1 MTKYLEIIDIE
12 IPVVDMYAAS
22 KYPSPGLYLNKVNN
36 QLICT
41 DGTLTYIVGMPGIII
56 NLPTT
61 GELPIQSTVHPTN
74 ERLLANSMLKLAA
87 IMKNPELAMG
97 LIND

>member
-1 MTKYLEIIDIE
+1 
-12 IPVVDMYAAS
+12 
-22 KYPSPGLYLNKVNN
+22 
-36 QLICT
+36 
-41 DGTLTYIVGMPGIII
+41 MPGIII

>member
-1 MTKYLEIIDIE
+1 
-12 IPVVDMYAAS
+12 
-22 KYPSPGLYLNKVNN
+22 
-36 QLICT
+36 
-41 DGTLTYIVGMPGIII
+41 MPGIII

-61 GELPIQSTVHPTN
+61 GELPIQSTIHPTN
-74 ERLLANSMLKLAA
+74 ESLLANSMLKLAA